1 MEWMLTG
8 FLAGVL
14 VSFLGSLPPGI
25 LNATIVQLSLQRGM
39 GAAFGFAAACVV
51 VEVGYSY
58 LAILLASSLMKLGRY
73 HVAVEIF
80 STGLLLAAGVY
91 YLRKK
96 EAGLSNKTL
105 SRPFYLG
112 IGLSLV
118 NVVAIPFWVVYTA
131 LLTGQGWI
139 MVMDAAGIA
148 LYLGGIAL
156 GTLLALAL
164 FAFSGRYLSRRFS
177 LPGGLVNRAV
187 GLMMVATALL
197 QIVHLFL

>member
-8 FLAGVL
+8 FVAGTL

-39 GAAFGFAAACVV
+39 GAALGFAAACVV

-58 LAILLASSLMKLGRY
+58 LAILLATSLMKLGRY
-73 HVAVEIF
+73 HVAVEVF

-112 IGLSLV
+112 IGLSMV

-139 MVMDAAGIA
+139 MVMEGPGLA
-148 LYLGGIAL
+148 LYLSGIAL
-156 GTLLALAL
+156 GTLLALEL

-187 GLMMVATALL
+187 GLMMVATALF